1 LNDSLDQIAEF
12 VKMSIQEKEEK
23 EPLLSRW
30 SRLKQEARERPLQE
44 APKQADAKPLPQ
56 LPQIDKLGFDSDFR
70 DFMDTR
76 VDEAVRRIAL
86 KKLFSDPRFNIKDG
100 LDDYAEDYAAL
111 EDLPAAMVDQLQ
123 HARRTLRGPQ
133 PDDSETPETQA
144 SEQDIEQPVQEPRA
158 DAGSPEHESR
168 APKGDDRNG

>member
-1 LNDSLDQIAEF
+1 
-12 VKMSIQEKEEK
+12 MSAQEKVDK
-23 EPLLSRW
+23 EPFVSRW

-44 APKQADAKPLPQ
+44 VPKPADAKPLPE
-56 LPQIDKLGFDSDFR
+56 LPPVDKLGFESDFR
-70 DFMDTR
+70 GFMDTR

-123 HARRTLRGPQ
+123 HARRLLRGPE
-133 PDDSETPETQA
+133 PDDSEKPETQA
-144 SEQDIEQPVQEPRA
+144 AKQHIEQPAQPLQEPQPLA
-158 DAGSPEHESR
+158 DAGSAEDEGR
-168 APKGDDRNG
+168 APKDDNRSS